1 MDKPA
6 KKYLQIKPE
15 DQEKVA
21 RAKKARELDTIPEE
35 YMSIAELGYH
45 YGWEAVRDFLSDV
58 ITMEQ
63 LRLYVRAGRKLEAR
77 RTYDM
82 AIAGL
87 AANAQKPSS
96 FKKLMKPYLKEMS
109 N

>member
-6 KKYLQIKPE
+6 KKYLEIKPE
-15 DQEKVA
+15 DRDKVE
-21 RAKKARELDTIPEE
+21 RAKKARELDIIPEE

-63 LRLYVRAGRKLEAR
+63 LRLYVRAARKLEAR
-77 RTYDM
+77 RTYDNAM
-82 AIAGL
+82 SGL
-87 AANAQKPSS
+87 ASNAQKPST
-96 FKKLMKPYLKEMS
+96 FKKLMQPYLKEMS